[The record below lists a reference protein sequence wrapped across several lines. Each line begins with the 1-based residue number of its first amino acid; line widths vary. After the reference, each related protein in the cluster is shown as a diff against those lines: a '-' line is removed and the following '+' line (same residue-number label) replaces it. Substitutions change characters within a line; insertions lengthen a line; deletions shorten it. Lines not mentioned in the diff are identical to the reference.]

1 MDKIILIINIILVLL
16 FNVFFFCFLFLV
28 DDNGNQ
34 ESKRVHVQ
42 NLFRI
47 VSYCENKADCRRTLQ
62 LNYFG
67 ETFDDNKCISNK
79 ETACDNC
86 RNKVI
91 IYFKLNLFNNSFF
104 YCILIGY
111 I

>member
-1 MDKIILIINIILVLL
+1 MY
-16 FNVFFFCFLFLV
+16 FLV
-28 DDNGNQ
+28 DDSGNY
-34 ESKRVHVQ
+34 ESKRVHLQ

-67 ETFDDNKCISNK
+67 ETFSDDKCISNK

-86 RNKVI
+86 RNKVSISRSTKNI
-91 IYFKLNLFNNSFF
+91 IGFH
-104 YCILIGY
+104 
-111 I
+111 

>member
-1 MDKIILIINIILVLL
+1 
-16 FNVFFFCFLFLV
+16 V
-28 DDNGNQ
+28 DTSGTA
-34 ESKRVHVQ
+34 ESKKVHVQ

-67 ETFDDNKCISNK
+67 ETFNDNQCISNK

-86 RNKVI
+86 QNKVI
-91 IYFKLNLFNNSFF
+91 LNLNLHN
-104 YCILIGY
+104 
-111 I
+111 